1 MCRAARKNYLCTY
14 TPLFDF
20 HQFGFWDFLVYVI
33 CNSYHLMRRRRVFQ
47 IRFRRLQRLPTNSRD
62 SCKYKNT
69 ERACQGSNDF
79 PSRPARRGNGF
90 AFNRLTC
97 TSFSYARTY
106 NTVIFS
112 HSTPLEYGELIRSTN
127 HTDVYACMFVLYI
140 TST

>member
-62 SCKYKNT
+62 SCKYIQKY
-69 ERACQGSNDF
+69 RKSL
-79 PSRPARRGNGF
+79 PRK
-90 AFNRLTC
+90 
-97 TSFSYARTY
+97 
-106 NTVIFS
+106 
-112 HSTPLEYGELIRSTN
+112 
-127 HTDVYACMFVLYI
+127 
-140 TST
+140 